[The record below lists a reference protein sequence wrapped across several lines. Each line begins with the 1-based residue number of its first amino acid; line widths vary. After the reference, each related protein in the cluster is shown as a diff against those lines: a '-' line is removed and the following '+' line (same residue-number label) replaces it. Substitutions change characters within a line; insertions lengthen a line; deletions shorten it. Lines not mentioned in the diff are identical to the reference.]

1 MDPFIR
7 GLLRPE
13 AFDHAVE
20 SLNVLETHISWVIL
34 TGSYAYKLKKP
45 VNYGFVDFS
54 TLEQRRFYCEEEL
67 RLNRRL
73 AEDLYL
79 TVKPVFGPRD
89 RPSFNGAGEPIEF
102 SVQMRQFPQSCLLTA
117 VLARGEL
124 TAELLDRL
132 AEDVGRF
139 QQTAAVATP
148 ETPYGTPYAVR
159 APVVENLRALQ
170 ALAVTKPF
178 FSDLLDA
185 LQRWTEQ
192 TFSRLEPVFA
202 ARKAAGFVRE
212 GHGDMHLG
220 NMVLRKPADE
230 SERDC
235 LHAAKG
241 SEPRILVFDCL
252 EFNPALRWIDV
263 INEIAFV
270 VMDLTDRGRGD
281 LGTRFLNSWLEATGD
296 YAGLK
301 LWSWYYSYRALVRA
315 KVAALRLG
323 QKEVTAAEVERL
335 SHQLKEYLQLGWQAT
350 VPRKPA
356 LVITCGV
363 SGSGKS
369 YWSRE
374 LAAAWGYVR
383 LRSDVERKRL
393 FPDYSHRYTPQGT
406 ETTYRKLLEIARD
419 LLTEGFGVFVDA
431 AFLRRDQRKLFRD
444 LARTL
449 RVPCQLIEFFA
460 PRAILEQRIAAR
472 MRQGEDPSEAT
483 IDVLSQQLAQCEPVN
498 AEEGWQVISC
508 DTSAPDVVNQ
518 LRDMQ
523 PADAD

>member
-13 AFDHAVE
+13 AFDHPVE
-20 SLNVLETHISWVIL
+20 SLHVLETHISWVVL
-34 TGSYAYKLKKP
+34 TGTYAYKLKKP

-79 TVKPVFGPRD
+79 TVKPVYGPRD
-89 RPSFNGAGEPIEF
+89 QASFVGTGQPIEF
-102 SVQMRQFPQSCLLTA
+102 AVQMRQFPQSCLLPA

-132 AEDVGRF
+132 AGDVGRF
-139 QQTAAVATP
+139 QQTAAVASP
-148 ETPYGTPYAVR
+148 ETPYGTPQSVL
-159 APVVENLRALQ
+159 APVMENLRVLQ
-170 ALAVTKPF
+170 ALTVTKPSV
-178 FSDLLDA
+178 SDLLDS

-192 TFSRLEPVFA
+192 TFPRLEPVFT
-202 ARKAAGFVRE
+202 ARKTMGFVRE

-220 NMVLRKPADE
+220 NMVLREPANKP
-230 SERDC
+230 ERSS
-235 LHAAKG
+235 LHAVAA
-241 SEPRILVFDCL
+241 SEPRIQVFDCL

-270 VMDLTDRGRGD
+270 VMDLADRGRSD

-315 KVAALRLG
+315 KVAALRLS
-323 QKEVTAAEVERL
+323 QKDVTTDEVETL
-335 SHQLKEYLQLGWQAT
+335 SHQLHEYLQLGWQAT
-350 VPRKPA
+350 VPRKPC

-393 FPDYSHRYTPQGT
+393 FPNYSHRYTPQAT
-406 ETTYRKLLEIARD
+406 ETTYWKLLEIARD
-419 LLTEGFGVFVDA
+419 LLREGFGVIVDA
-431 AFLRRDQRKLFRD
+431 AFLRRDQRELFRN

-449 RVPCQLIEFFA
+449 HVPCQLIEFSA

-472 MRQGEDPSEAT
+472 RQRGEDPSEAT
-483 IDVLSQQLAQCEPVN
+483 LDVLSQQLAQREPVD
-498 AEEGWQVISC
+498 AEEGWPVISC
-508 DTSAPDVVNQ
+508 DTSLPDIFEQ
-518 LRDMQ
+518 LRNIL
-523 PADAD
+523 PAHAD

>member
-13 AFDHAVE
+13 AFDHPVE

-34 TGSYAYKLKKP
+34 TGAYAYKLKKP
-45 VNYGFVDFS
+45 VNFGFVDFS
-54 TLEQRRFYCEEEL
+54 TLEQRCFYCEEEL

-79 TVKPVFGPRD
+79 AVKPVFGPREQA
-89 RPSFNGAGEPIEF
+89 SFVGAGQPIEF
-102 SVQMRQFPQSCLLTA
+102 AVQMRQFPQSCLLPA

-139 QQTAAVATP
+139 QQMAAVANA
-148 ETPYGTPYAVR
+148 ETPYGTPQAVR
-159 APVVENLRALQ
+159 APVAENLRVLHALT
-170 ALAVTKPF
+170 VTELCFP
-178 FSDLLDA
+178 DLLDS

-192 TFSRLEPVFA
+192 TFPPLEPVFT
-202 ARKAAGFVRE
+202 ARKAMGFVRE

-220 NMVLRKPADE
+220 NMVLRTPAGQ
-230 SERDC
+230 SGRAC
-235 LHAAKG
+235 HHAAAT
-241 SEPRILVFDCL
+241 SEPRIQIFDCL

-270 VMDLTDRGRGD
+270 VMDLADRGRSD
-281 LGTRFLNSWLEATGD
+281 LGARFLNSWLEVTGD

-323 QKEVTAAEVERL
+323 QKEVTAAEVESL
-335 SHQLKEYLQLGWQAT
+335 SHQLHEYLQLGWQAT
-350 VPRKPA
+350 VPRKPC

-383 LRSDVERKRL
+383 LRSDVERKRI
-393 FPDYSHRYTPQGT
+393 FPEHGRRYTSQAT

-419 LLTEGFGVFVDA
+419 LLTEGFSVFVDA
-431 AFLRRDQRKLFRD
+431 AFLRRDQRMPFRD

-449 RVPCQLIEFFA
+449 QVPCQLIEFSA

-472 MRQGEDPSEAT
+472 MQQGDDPSEAT
-483 IDVLSQQLAQCEPVN
+483 IEVLSQQLAQREPVD
-498 AEEGWQVISC
+498 AEEGWPVIFC
-508 DTSAPDVVNQ
+508 DTSVPDAVKQ
-518 LRDMQ
+518 MRDMR
-523 PADAD
+523 PTHAD